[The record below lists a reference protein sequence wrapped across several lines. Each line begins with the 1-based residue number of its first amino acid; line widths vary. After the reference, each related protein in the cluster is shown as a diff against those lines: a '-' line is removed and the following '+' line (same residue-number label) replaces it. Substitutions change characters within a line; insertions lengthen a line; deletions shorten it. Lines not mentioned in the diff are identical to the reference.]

1 MIGYIVRGTA
11 LGLQRVPLE
20 NDYEHEFL
28 ALANFAMSSDTVAA
42 LQPSVRKQSLDLAGD
57 LDRVKSFVAKFSSMG
72 FLDVSVAPTRA
83 HADHSNC
90 TFVCSDMVS
99 FLFRVEKLCP
109 SREAALYVPYFCNHA
124 QLLLRPFA
132 SQVCRLLERVGV
144 WKGSVG
150 FADAVQPIF
159 FNAHVLEKMTQDQLR
174 ASLATA
180 AKELDRDG
188 CDVFIKRGC
197 DWRFHK

>member
-1 MIGYIVRGTA
+1 MIGYIVCGTA
-11 LGLQRVPLE
+11 LALQRVPLE
-20 NDYEHEFL
+20 NEYEHEYL

-72 FLDVSVAPTRA
+72 FVDVSVAPTRA

-109 SREAALYVPYFCNHA
+109 SREAALYVPCFCNQRNYCSAHSP
-124 QLLLRPFA
+124 LRC
-132 SQVCRLLERVGV
+132 VDC
-144 WKGSVG
+144 WKG
-150 FADAVQPIF
+150 
-159 FNAHVLEKMTQDQLR
+159 R
-174 ASLATA
+174 AFGRAAWASPTRCSPSSLT
-180 AKELDRDG
+180 RT
-188 CDVFIKRGC
+188 F
-197 DWRFHK
+197 